1 MNKKIQSLGPC
12 VLGHPLPPATF
23 NPLLDKL
30 LKNAGEEFKF
40 PGNRDRSKD
49 EKTKTTLI

>member
-1 MNKKIQSLGPC
+1 MNKKIQQQPSLGPC

-23 NPLLDKL
+23 NPLLDKM

-40 PGNRDRSKD
+40 PGNRDRSK
-49 EKTKTTLI
+49 EKNATK